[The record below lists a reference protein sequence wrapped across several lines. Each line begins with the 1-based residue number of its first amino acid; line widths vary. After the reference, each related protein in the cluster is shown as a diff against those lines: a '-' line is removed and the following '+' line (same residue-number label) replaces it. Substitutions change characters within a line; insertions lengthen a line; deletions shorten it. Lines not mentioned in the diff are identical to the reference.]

1 MIRVLTV
8 LIVILCLAGVLTASL
23 ALGEH
28 YNTNPSPCSIND
40 RWDCGI
46 VNHSPYAL
54 IRNIPVALIGI
65 LGYALLAALAGR
77 FPRLT
82 ALLAAAG
89 FIFSLRL
96 TRIEWKL
103 LGVWCIYCVSSQ
115 MIIGLVF
122 LLSLIA
128 AALSRRQ
135 SRETQHTASLHR

>member
-1 MIRVLTV
+1 MKTLTL
-8 LIVILCLAGVLTASL
+8 LIVLLCLAGVLTASL

-54 IRNIPVALIGI
+54 IRSVPVALIGI
-65 LGYALLAALAGR
+65 LGYALLASLAGR
-77 FPRLT
+77 FPTLT
-82 ALLAAAG
+82 AFLALVG
-89 FIFSLRL
+89 LIFSLRL

-115 MIIGLVF
+115 VIITLVF
-122 LLSLIA
+122 ILSLIA
-128 AALSRRQ
+128 VWVGRRER
-135 SRETQHTASLHR
+135 STSYRHS